1 MIRLRLHALPED
13 TAAAVVRLAEVFD
26 ILDDSGDRHPR
37 GATRLRLRYLTVRI
51 PETDPPRGPRPP
63 HTPE

>member
-13 TAAAVVRLAEVFD
+13 TAAAVARLAELFD

-51 PETDPPRGPRPP
+51 PDPPRGPAAPDRS
-63 HTPE
+63 PE